1 MKRIFILVS
10 LFGLWSCS
18 TDLDETLE
26 QRQQV
31 LTQQATDASHRVSQ
45 VEALQCAARLL
56 GGSQTRSVVDVRVD
70 YDPYW

>member
-45 VEALQCAARLL
+45 VELCNVPLGCWAVRRHVRLRTC
-56 GGSQTRSVVDVRVD
+56 G
-70 YDPYW
+70 